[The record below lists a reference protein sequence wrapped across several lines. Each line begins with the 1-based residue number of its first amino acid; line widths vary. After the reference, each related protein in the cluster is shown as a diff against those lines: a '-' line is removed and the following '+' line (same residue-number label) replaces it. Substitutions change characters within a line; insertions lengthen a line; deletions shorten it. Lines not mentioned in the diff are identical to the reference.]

1 MECFN
6 NEIQHTSL
14 VERVWSLHPQR
25 YLAPCHIHK
34 GTERSAGRLHT
45 LDQIQ
50 HYYVDRCDH
59 PTIYSS
65 SICASR
71 SQGASINMLSLS
83 FPALIIFEYIV
94 SNARTKSITDMLTL
108 CFNILYIPGP
118 GHITWLSR
126 STFAIRSTSS
136 SFGFGLFPIY
146 QKASFSGR
154 SLLLMQVKSRAKS

>member
-14 VERVWSLHPQR
+14 VERVWSLRLQR
-25 YLAPCHIHK
+25 YLAPCHIHE

-50 HYYVDRCDH
+50 HHYNYGCDH

-71 SQGASINMLSLS
+71 SQSASINMLCLS
-83 FPALIIFEYIV
+83 FPVLTIFEYIE
-94 SNARTKSITDMLTL
+94 SNARTKSRTDMLTL

-126 STFAIRSTSS
+126 STSPIRSTSS

-146 QKASFSGR
+146 HKASFSGG
-154 SLLLMQVKSRAKS
+154 SLFLMQVKNTC